1 MFIFITVGILL
12 ASALGLLILRFVS
25 PDFRYTWLFAAGG
38 ALAAWIS
45 LLLWQ
50 IAMPITTQ
58 LPLWQPENIFRQSPL
73 FMADGISWAFALS
86 LGTICLG
93 VIITAVARDNF
104 PNPVSWIGMFL
115 LTAFG
120 VLAVTAENPLT
131 LVLLWAAID
140 LSELI
145 SQMRF
150 VEDPNLNERIVVSFA
165 SRVTGTL
172 VLLWASM
179 VSTSNDS
186 VLNFLSPPPSA
197 GLLLI
202 LASGLRLG
210 VLPLHLPYAGESA
223 FRRGFGTG
231 LRMISAGSSLI
242 LLARVPLSSVES
254 PITPYLMIFTSFAA
268 LYGGWMWLR
277 SPDEL
282 TGRPFWLIGLGSLA
296 VAAALRG
303 NPIGATAW
311 SCALILSG
319 GAIFLASAQSR
330 WMEKALFIGI
340 WGVSSFPLSLTA
352 YGWVSERAGFWYAIP
367 LLLIAQAF
375 LLAGYIRQNRRTSSR
390 TNFNDQ
396 PIWARNVYPLGIYL
410 ILITTLLLGLYG
422 WSGSLGIGNWIAS
435 LSVALLTFG
444 LLWLTPRFRILNP
457 VRAHWVRPTNPNW
470 LDAIY
475 QTLWNLYR
483 QAGRISNTFSNV
495 LEGESGIMWTL
506 VFLALFI
513 SIFIQRGP

>member
-1 MFIFITVGILL
+1 MFIVITIGILL
-12 ASALGLLILRFVS
+12 ASAFGLLVLRIVS
-25 PDFRYTWLFAAGG
+25 PDFRYTWLLAAGG
-38 ALAAWIS
+38 ALLAWIS
-45 LLLWQ
+45 LLIWQ
-50 IAMPITTQ
+50 ISMPITVQ
-58 LPLWQPENIFRQSPL
+58 LPLWQPEEIFRQSPL
-73 FMADGISWAFALS
+73 FVADGTSWAFALS
-86 LGTICLG
+86 IGSICLG
-93 VIITAVARDNF
+93 VIITSVARENF
-104 PNPVSWIGMFL
+104 PSPISWIGIFL

-120 VLAVTAENPLT
+120 ILAVTAENPLT

-150 VEDPNLNERIVVSFA
+150 IEGPKLNERVVVSFA

-172 VLLWASM
+172 ILLWASM
-179 VSTSNDS
+179 VSASNGS

-202 LASGLRLG
+202 LAAGLRLG
-210 VLPLHLPYAGESA
+210 ILPLHLPYTGESA
-223 FRRGFGTG
+223 FRRGFGTN

-242 LLARVPLSSVES
+242 LLARIPLSSVES
-254 PITPYLMIFTSFAA
+254 PITPYLMMFTSFAA

-303 NPIGATAW
+303 NSIGATAW

-319 GAIFLASAQSR
+319 GAIFIASAQSR
-330 WMEKALFIGI
+330 WMDKVLLIGV
-340 WGVSSFPLSLTA
+340 WGASSFPFSLTSS
-352 YGWVSERAGFWYAIP
+352 GWVNETAGYWYAIP

-375 LLAGYIRQNRRTSSR
+375 LLAGYIRQSRRTTSR
-390 TNFNDQ
+390 TNFDDQ
-396 PIWARNVYPLGIYL
+396 PIWARNVYPFGVYI
-410 ILITTLLLGLYG
+410 ILFTILLLGFYG
-422 WSGSLGIGNWIAS
+422 WSGSLGIGNWFAGLIAS
-435 LSVALLTFG
+435 ALTFG
-444 LLWLTPRFRILNP
+444 LLWLTPRLRILNP
-457 VRAHWVRPTNPNW
+457 VRAHWVRPNNPNW
-470 LDAIY
+470 LDVIY
-475 QTLWNLYR
+475 QALWNFYR
-483 QAGRISNTFSNV
+483 QVGRISNTFSNV

-506 VFLALFI
+506 LFLALFI